1 MDREKRE
8 KHPQNFS
15 LVEFMVYKKPLSV
28 GQVAEI
34 CRVSKKTVLN
44 WIYDGAMKAFATYG
58 GHYRVWPANVKKFL
72 DSTHMDIPFDYI
84 DERNKSILI
93 IDDDE
98 AFSRMLKD
106 AILVEMPD
114 VIVSTTD
121 DGYEGLVLIGE
132 LKPQLLILDIKMPKV
147 DGFKVLELLKARR
160 TEHDMK
166 ILVVSGYLDVGT
178 KQLLSNTVADY
189 SIDKLTDVS
198 VLIKSISAILRS
210 EKPAILE
217 EQKN

>member
-1 MDREKRE
+1 
-8 KHPQNFS
+8 
-15 LVEFMVYKKPLSV
+15 MVYKKPLTV

-44 WIYDGAMKAFATYG
+44 WIYDGALKAFTTYG

-84 DERNKSILI
+84 DERNNTILI

-98 AFSRMLKD
+98 AFTRMLKD
-106 AILVEMPD
+106 AILEEIPEVK
-114 VIVSTTD
+114 VSTTD

-160 TEHDMK
+160 TEHEMK
-166 ILVVSGYLDVGT
+166 VLVVSGYLDTET
-178 KQLLSNTVADY
+178 KQHLSETVADY
-189 SIDKLTDVS
+189 SMDKLTDVGLLTKT
-198 VLIKSISAILRS
+198 VSAILRS
-210 EKPAILE
+210 EKPAIFGV
-217 EQKN
+217 QKN